1 MATRFEQEPQVE
13 QSRQKN
19 IDANLK
25 NGNRQSIFQSD
36 LPPIPVEPAI
46 VQQKNNSLT
55 RHISNNGD
63 DSFWQRLSLK
73 TKATALAIAL
83 STLPILAIGATAYY
97 WTSKNITQ
105 SATQQQQ
112 ARVISLGNQ
121 IEQFVSGGYKDI
133 QTLSRLNI
141 LNNPRIRKSSS
152 IAEKEAILNQF
163 IKYNPEY
170 NSIAVTDLSGNVI
183 LQSVG
188 ETIANYSEID
198 YFQEVIRTNSP
209 VITPPRKS
217 LATGEYSIFF
227 AAPVIDITT
236 GKTTGVVRSRI
247 PLKYFNDQ
255 LQREAK
261 YLAQNIKG
269 FNSEQYLAINDAG
282 KIVVTPTQY
291 LDYMGKNVRTIF
303 PKTAAQLQA
312 TDAVGSVVDVEQQEQ
327 KEYLVSYMP
336 IRQFQGLAEPHW
348 SAIIAQP
355 TAEVFGARRGLLS
368 TLAIG
373 TAIAGLVA
381 AALATWLVNRAL
393 RPVMSASTAVR
404 KLGQGRLDTR
414 IPITGKDE
422 LADLGA
428 NINQMADRLQ
438 ILLREQ
444 ENIAERTQ
452 IFTDL
457 TLRIRRSLNLEDILK
472 TSVKEVRKVLNTD
485 RVVIYNFNSDYSGT
499 VVAESV
505 ALGWT
510 QALAETIDD
519 PCFKEKHIKLYKD
532 GRVRAIDN
540 IYEAGLTD
548 CHIKTL
554 EQFEVKANLVA
565 PILKDNQLL
574 GLLIAHHCSETRAWQ
589 QSEIDLFTQL
599 ATQIGFA
606 LDQANL
612 LEQVEQARRKAELIS
627 QDQRQ
632 QKETLQHQLMDL
644 LNDVEEAARGNL
656 TVRAE
661 VTTGAIGTVGD
672 FFNAIIESLRQLVTS
687 VKKAATQV
695 NISVG
700 ENEGAMRQLAD
711 EALNQAEEI
720 THTLESVEQMTLS
733 IQAVADSAHKAA
745 EVARTASTTAQAGG
759 VAMDRTVHSILN
771 LRDTVAE
778 TANKVKHLGESSQQI
793 SKVVSLIH
801 QIALQTNV
809 LAINASIE
817 ATRAGVDGRGFAVVA
832 EEVGGLAAKS
842 AAATEEIEQIVGNI
856 QREISV
862 VVKAMELG
870 TTQVIEGAY
879 LVEDTKQSLGQVLE
893 VSSQIDQL
901 VQSISSA
908 TGTQA
913 QTSQAVTD
921 LMKELA
927 QVSERTSDFSRQVSR
942 SLQKTVAVA
951 QQLQSSVG
959 EFKVD
964 S

>member
-1 MATRFEQEPQVE
+1 MQIIVE
-13 QSRQKN
+13 LSSP
-19 IDANLK
+19 NL
-25 NGNRQSIFQSD
+25 
-36 LPPIPVEPAI
+36 L
-46 VQQKNNSLT
+46 
-55 RHISNNGD
+55 
-63 DSFWQRLSLK
+63 
-73 TKATALAIAL
+73 
-83 STLPILAIGATAYY
+83 
-97 WTSKNITQ
+97 
-105 SATQQQQ
+105 
-112 ARVISLGNQ
+112 
-121 IEQFVSGGYKDI
+121 
-133 QTLSRLNI
+133 
-141 LNNPRIRKSSS
+141 
-152 IAEKEAILNQF
+152 
-163 IKYNPEY
+163 
-170 NSIAVTDLSGNVI
+170 
-183 LQSVG
+183 LQ
-188 ETIANYSEID
+188 
-198 YFQEVIRTNSP
+198 
-209 VITPPRKS
+209 
-217 LATGEYSIFF
+217 
-227 AAPVIDITT
+227 
-236 GKTTGVVRSRI
+236 
-247 PLKYFNDQ
+247 
-255 LQREAK
+255 
-261 YLAQNIKG
+261 
-269 FNSEQYLAINDAG
+269 
-282 KIVVTPTQY
+282 
-291 LDYMGKNVRTIF
+291 
-303 PKTAAQLQA
+303 
-312 TDAVGSVVDVEQQEQ
+312 
-327 KEYLVSYMP
+327 
-336 IRQFQGLAEPHW
+336 
-348 SAIIAQP
+348 
-355 TAEVFGARRGLLS
+355 
-368 TLAIG
+368 
-373 TAIAGLVA
+373 
-381 AALATWLVNRAL
+381 
-393 RPVMSASTAVR
+393 
-404 KLGQGRLDTR
+404 
-414 IPITGKDE
+414 
-422 LADLGA
+422 
-428 NINQMADRLQ
+428 
-438 ILLREQ
+438 
-444 ENIAERTQ
+444 
-452 IFTDL
+452 
-457 TLRIRRSLNLEDILK
+457 
-472 TSVKEVRKVLNTD
+472 
-485 RVVIYNFNSDYSGT
+485 
-499 VVAESV
+499 
-505 ALGWT
+505 GWT

-540 IYEAGLTD
+540 IYQAGLTD

-644 LNDVEEAARGNL
+644 LDDVEEAARGNL

-661 VTTGAIGTVGD
+661 VTTGEIGTVGD

-745 EVARTASTTAQAGG
+745 EVARTASTTAQVGG